1 MRDRKR
7 EDAPDSESSAPESG
21 QPAGGREQPG
31 EPFSSRRE
39 APAPGPGEAGENRE
53 DERWRA
59 ADGSDEEPS
68 SAPARRTLSEEKEDD

>member
-1 MRDRKR
+1 MGDRKP

-31 EPFSSRRE
+31 EPFTSRRE
-39 APAPGPGEAGENRE
+39 APDPRPGEAGEDRE
-53 DERWRA
+53 DERWRT

-68 SAPARRTLSEEKEDD
+68 AAAARRTLSKEKEDD